1 MPSSH
6 QSANDLVPDC
16 LVCGEPLGSSA
27 TLSLGSLVACNQFEK
42 QVHAH
47 KHPLSIPEC
56 AACNLVHL
64 SKYPPVDFVR
74 PRLPWIRYNE
84 PSEHLDA
91 AVGQVKTLFPAGQA
105 HVAMGVGPFD
115 APLLDRITQC
125 GFTRMQLDLSAR
137 LPYEPAR
144 YPYLESIQALL
155 RPDVMAELA
164 SEQGTA
170 KLVLCRYLLEHSHD
184 PVASLQALGYLM
196 DRDGLLLIELPDCS
210 KFLSVMDYS
219 FIWEEH
225 ICYFTEDTFRAC
237 ALKAGYEIVQ
247 FTRYPGALED
257 ALVFVLRATSQ
268 LPGQN
273 AVKHNRKNSET
284 FIRYRNGFENVRQ
297 RYFSALQAILVGGGK
312 KVAIFGAGH
321 QSIMFVNALG
331 LAQQS
336 SYAIDDAPEKIG
348 YLIPGTSIKIVPS
361 EHLLRDPSID
371 VCLLGVVPNIE
382 EKIRS
387 KCASYLNRGGRMYT
401 IFPGAGR
408 VTIMDAKNEKNESY
422 QEIR

>member
-1 MPSSH
+1 MPGGH
-6 QSANDLVPDC
+6 HCANDMMPDC
-16 LVCGEPLGSSA
+16 LVCGEPLRPGS
-27 TLSLGSLVACNQFEK
+27 TLSLGSLVACNRFQK
-42 QVHAH
+42 RGPAHAQT
-47 KHPLSIPEC
+47 HPLSITEC
-56 AACNLVHL
+56 EACNLVQL

-84 PSEHLDA
+84 PSVHLDA
-91 AVGQVKTLFPAGQA
+91 AVGQLQAFFPAGQA
-105 HVAMGVGPFD
+105 HVAMGIGPFD
-115 APLLDRITQC
+115 APLLERMTQR
-125 GFTRMQLDLSAR
+125 GFSRMQLDLSAR
-137 LPYEPAR
+137 LQPAG

-155 RPDVMAELA
+155 RPDVLAELA
-164 SEQGTA
+164 SAQGTA
-170 KLVLCRYLLEHSHD
+170 RLVSCRYLLEHSHD
-184 PVASLQALGYLM
+184 PVASLQGLGHLM
-196 DRDGLLLIELPDCS
+196 VDDGLLFIEVPDSS

-257 ALVFVLRATSQ
+257 ALVFVLRATRH
-268 LPGQN
+268 LPRQKT
-273 AVKHNRKNSET
+273 VKHNRKNSDT
-284 FIRYRNGFENVRQ
+284 FIRYRAGLENVRQ
-297 RYFSALQAILVGGGK
+297 RYRSALQAISAGGGK

-331 LAQQS
+331 LAQQI

-348 YLIPGTSIKIVPS
+348 YLIPGTSIPIVPS
-361 EHLLRDPSID
+361 EHLVRDPSID
-371 VCLLGVVPNIE
+371 VCLLGVGPNIE

-401 IFPGAGR
+401 IFPGAGSLC
-408 VTIMDAKNEKNESY
+408 IMDA
-422 QEIR
+422 QA